1 MNMLC
6 LWTPKWR
13 PQGGRQKL
21 RCSMDRMWGFQEY
34 RNSNGQQRCNIWL
47 NQSNV
52 SMHTITDP
60 IETDGIAHEGAAGE
74 REMRQTGTHTMV
86 MVLPGSPDSSFLLQH
101 LPFPF
106 SYQISILSVTICRCH
121 TNQWPRAN
129 LIAGCPS
136 QTARHHTLTFKE
148 KDPNRWLAPNTNNC
162 IKPRNKVKK
171 GSTLP
176 FHEQQK
182 QLQAV
187 AQQTAS
193 RTSAV
198 APLLEAVMGSTGRLN
213 INQVISQVKSLL

>member
-1 MNMLC
+1 MK
-6 LWTPKWR
+6 TT
-13 PQGGRQKL
+13 GRQAEAEML
-21 RCSMDRMWGFQEY
+21 NGGDMGLSGVQEFQRSTEMQY
-34 RNSNGQQRCNIWL
+34 MTKSKQCQHADNWNRWQSSWRGSRRKGDEANWHPHHSNGALW
-47 NQSNV
+47 V
-52 SMHTITDP
+52 SW
-60 IETDGIAHEGAAGE
+60 
-74 REMRQTGTHTMV
+74 
-86 MVLPGSPDSSFLLQH
+86 SFLLQH

-121 TNQWPRAN
+121 TNQWPQAN
-129 LIAGCPS
+129 LIAGCHS

-162 IKPRNKVKK
+162 IKPPNKVKK

-176 FHEQQK
+176 SHEQQK

-198 APLLEAVMGSTGRLN
+198 APLFKAVMGSTGRLN
-213 INQVISQVKSLL
+213 INQVTSQVKSLL

>member
-1 MNMLC
+1 MK
-6 LWTPKWR
+6 TTE
-13 PQGGRQKL
+13 GR
-21 RCSMDRMWGFQEY
+21 RCSMVGMWFFQGY
-34 RNSNGQQRCNIWL
+34 RNSKGQQRCNIWL

-52 SMHTITDP
+52 SMQTT
-60 IETDGIAHEGAAGE
+60 ETDGKARDGAAGE

-86 MVLPGSPDSSFLLQH
+86 MVLPGSPDSLFLLQH
-101 LPFPF
+101 LSFPF

-121 TNQWPRAN
+121 TNQWPQAN
-129 LIAGCPS
+129 LIAGCHS

-162 IKPRNKVKK
+162 ITPLNKVKR
-171 GSTLP
+171 GRTLP

-182 QLQAV
+182 QLQAM

-213 INQVISQVKSLL
+213 INQVTSQGKSLL